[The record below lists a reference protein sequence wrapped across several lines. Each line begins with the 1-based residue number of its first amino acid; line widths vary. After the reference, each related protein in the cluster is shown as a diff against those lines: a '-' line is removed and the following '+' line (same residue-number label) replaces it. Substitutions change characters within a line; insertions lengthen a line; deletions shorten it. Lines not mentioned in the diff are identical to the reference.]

1 MANLLANVVSLASY
15 VWKRPHTKPGWH
27 RPRSSQGEYYYY
39 HYCNY
44 CEVQS
49 FSLVTVA
56 DNGPCR
62 CYVIFEFSS
71 DTITVMLH
79 PRNKLK
85 SNQHPPTLPGAVCA
99 VGSWDVYNHKSQ
111 QNVSSDLSKS
121 YTLLFHACFLIL

>member
-1 MANLLANVVSLASY
+1 MSENPPTRSLDDIDLAALRVSIITIIIAIIARFSHLVLLQ
-15 VWKRPHTKPGWH
+15 
-27 RPRSSQGEYYYY
+27 SQ
-39 HYCNY
+39 
-44 CEVQS
+44 
-49 FSLVTVA
+49 T
-56 DNGPCR
+56 NGPCR

-121 YTLLFHACFLIL
+121 YTLLFHAGFLIL